1 MQTPTTTSGAS
12 RFCGYCA
19 HAVQAGKFVVEGIM
33 RGERD
38 NKSNNNKNKLQENT
52 DEDERALESLA
63 LM

>member
-19 HAVQAGKFVVEGIM
+19 HAVQASKFAVEGIM

-38 NKSNNNKNKLQENT
+38 NKGNNKHKLQENT
-52 DEDERALESLA
+52 DEDERALELLA

>member
-12 RFCGYCA
+12 TFCGYCA

-38 NKSNNNKNKLQENT
+38 NKGNKNNKLQENT

>member
-1 MQTPTTTSGAS
+1 MQTPTTASGAS

-19 HAVQAGKFVVEGIM
+19 HAVQAGKFVVEGKM

-38 NKSNNNKNKLQENT
+38 NKGNNKNKLQENT

>member
-1 MQTPTTTSGAS
+1 MQTTTTASGVS

-19 HAVQAGKFVVEGIM
+19 HTVQAGKFVVEGVM
-33 RGERD
+33 RGERV
-38 NKSNNNKNKLQENT
+38 NKGNNKNKLQENT

>member
-38 NKSNNNKNKLQENT
+38 NKGNKNNKLQENT

>member
-19 HAVQAGKFVVEGIM
+19 HHAVQAGKFVVEGVM
-33 RGERD
+33 RGERV
-38 NKSNNNKNKLQENT
+38 NKGNNKNKLQENT